1 MRAQLSGVGLS
12 AMFAFLR
19 FDLPGRVIAHGITG
33 DGLRFRFFVILFA
46 VVRIGCIGC
55 ILVPS

>member
-46 VVRIGCIGC
+46 VVRIGCI
-55 ILVPS
+55 LVPS